1 MRIVEDKKQQFDA
14 LCDLYTYHFC
24 DVMRPKQV
32 GQRKFRNSVRLLVRS
47 GVIGSQDDCRRIRR
61 MYEQMLV
68 EYVQSVLPRVF
79 VPMYDEWGARCFGMR
94 GGKAM
99 PWYAGDASGDFMCF
113 DSFAALEEYTE
124 RLKQEM
130 GI

>member
-1 MRIVEDKKQQFDA
+1 MKIAEDKRQQFDA
-14 LCDLYTYHFC
+14 LCDLYVYHFC
-24 DVMRPKQV
+24 DMTWPKRV
-32 GQRKFRNSVRLLVRS
+32 GQKKFRDSVRLLVRR
-47 GVIGSQDDCRRIRR
+47 GVIGGQDDTRRIRR

-99 PWYAGDASGDFMCF
+99 SWYAGDTSGDFMCF
-113 DSFAALEEYTE
+113 ACFQSLVEYTE
-124 RLKQEM
+124 RLKLEL